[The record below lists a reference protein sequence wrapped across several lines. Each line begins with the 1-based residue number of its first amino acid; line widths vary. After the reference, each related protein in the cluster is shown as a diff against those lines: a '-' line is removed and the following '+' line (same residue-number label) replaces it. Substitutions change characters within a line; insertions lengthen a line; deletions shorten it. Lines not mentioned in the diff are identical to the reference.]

1 MNPKLQEMGMDTR
14 TLGNSDL
21 NITRVGFG
29 AWAIGGSGWQ
39 FAWGS
44 QDDNDSIAAIH
55 RALETGV
62 NWIDTAGVYGLGHS
76 EEVVGRAL
84 KTWSGPKPYIFSKC
98 GLRWDSRG
106 QVKKVLSANSI
117 RGEVEDS
124 LFRLGVDVIDLY
136 QIHWPPDPDSPALE
150 EGWGTLADLKREG
163 KVSWIGVS
171 NFNVQQLRRAQR
183 IVPVTSLQPPYSLLH
198 REVEAEILPYC
209 EHEGIGV
216 IVYSPMAS
224 GLLTGAMTRE
234 RIARLPNDDWRK
246 AHPDFNE
253 PNLSRNLALV
263 DRVQQI
269 GKRHGRSAGEVAIA
283 WTLQNPAVTAAIV
296 GARNA
301 KQAEGVMRSADLRLS
316 GEEVLEI
323 AEFFAATAV

>member
-1 MNPKLQEMGMDTR
+1 MQTR

-21 NITRVGFG
+21 NITPVGYG

-55 RALETGV
+55 RSLELGV
-62 NWIDTAGVYGLGHS
+62 NWIDTAAVYGLGHS
-76 EEVVGRAL
+76 EEVVAKAL
-84 KTWSGPKPYIFSKC
+84 KSWTGARPYIFTKC

-106 QVKKVLSANSI
+106 LVQKVLKAESI

-124 LFRLGVDVIDLY
+124 LRRLGVDVIDLY
-136 QIHWPPDPDSPALE
+136 QIHWPPDPDSPELE
-150 EGWGTLADLKREG
+150 EGWQTMADLKREG
-163 KVSWIGVS
+163 KVRWIGVS
-171 NFNVQQLRRAQR
+171 NFDVQQLQRAAA
-183 IVPVTSLQPPYSLLH
+183 IAPVTSLQPRYSLVH
-198 REVEAEILPYC
+198 REVEGEILPFC
-209 EHEGIGV
+209 ERQGFGV

-234 RIARLPNDDWRK
+234 RISELPKDDWRK
-246 AHPDFNE
+246 GHADFNE

-263 DRVQQI
+263 ERVQQI
-269 GKRHGRSAGEVAIA
+269 AKHHGRSPGEMAIA
-283 WTLQNPAVTAAIV
+283 WTLKNPAVTGAIV

-301 KQAEGVMRSADLRLS
+301 KQADGVMRAGDLNLS
-316 GEEVLEI
+316 GDEVLEI
-323 AEFFAATAV
+323 AEFFAETAV